1 MAQRIF
7 LTNVVARL
15 KQRKVFGKYLG
26 QMQYWQFRIAE
37 RATQI
42 ENARNLYLKAA
53 LRADDGIEFPEP
65 EAAMA
70 KYYATDLV
78 AASFAREG
86 VQIFGAYGY
95 TIKLESDETRYK
107 VEEIYRD
114 AKAAEIYEG
123 TNEVQKLIVA
133 REIFGRDFV

>member
-1 MAQRIF
+1 
-7 LTNVVARL
+7 
-15 KQRKVFGKYLG
+15 
-26 QMQYWQFRIAE
+26 
-37 RATQI
+37 
-42 ENARNLYLKAA
+42 
-53 LRADDGIEFPEP
+53 
-65 EAAMA
+65 MA

-78 AASFAREG
+78 AASFTREG